1 MKYLPYCIAAGISVL
16 QIPAA
21 YITTAMGC
29 DRGQPAYY
37 ITGAISLLICAMMPF
52 IPKEKN
58 KTFKIV
64 LCVVFAFVSAAI
76 WTVGYIIAGHSL
88 LCEYFIL
95 PLPSAAQSPR

>member
-21 YITTAMGC
+21 YVTTAMGC

-37 ITGAISLLICAMMPF
+37 IAGAISLLIVALMPF
-52 IPKEKN
+52 IPKEQSKL
-58 KTFKIV
+58 FKIV

-76 WTVGYIIAGHSL
+76 WAVGYIIAGHIL

-95 PLPSAAQSPR
+95 PMPTK